1 MEDETV
7 VTEHITIEDCIDLD
21 TVDKLVQLLQ
31 DLIAELNYAAASNTQ
46 LGVERLCGNLQEM
59 KVSTLLFPEQI
70 GHETF
75 YTLGE
80 GALENF
86 QYLEENELT
95 ISGSIH
101 SHPSFSA
108 FLSSVD
114 LHMAAQIQKDV
125 RQSLAIVGS
134 SRDGTNPIYK

>member
-1 MEDETV
+1 MTLASRHNCTTPVNNTDWIIVEEDTINVEDETV

-46 LGVERLCGNLQEM
+46 LGVETGAYLCGNLQEL
-59 KVSTLLFPEQI
+59 KVSSLLFPEQI

-75 YTLGE
+75 YTMGE

-95 ISGSIH
+95 ILGSICNH
-101 SHPSFSA
+101 S
-108 FLSSVD
+108 
-114 LHMAAQIQKDV
+114 
-125 RQSLAIVGS
+125 SLF
-134 SRDGTNPIYK
+134 